1 MKFIIGARVKTR
13 CGSRENPYYEYGT
26 ITDIINDGDG
36 GTLYKV
42 EWDNGGFDYQYDFEL
57 EEAFA

>member
-13 CGSRENPYYEYGT
+13 CGSKNNLYYVYGT

-36 GTLYKV
+36 NALYKC
-42 EWDNGGFDYQYDFEL
+42 EWDDGGYDYQYDFEI